1 MNFRGLKFWIPIL
14 IYMLSIDPALAT
26 SFYTWT
32 GTLEVGQSVYINGI
46 HAYLDKDNRTG
57 KLALVLESPEG
68 IELLYSNRT
77 IEIQGLTIGLISF
90 KDYGVISVKADRPFS
105 VSFNTTEDY
114 QKQVD
119 ELKKENAQLKSEN
132 ERLSKQ
138 VQSLTKENKKLKTQ
152 VDSLKKENAQLKEKL
167 KSQPNTAE
175 LNAKIMNLTKQN
187 RALKAELANLTRQY
201 NALKAKADFLEQQNE
216 EYRQI
221 IQQVMNEQSSEAK
234 QSYIEKAKKERLIGS
249 VLLKS
254 LIGSVVLVGLVG
266 YGLYRKKR
274 SWELGGL

>member
-1 MNFRGLKFWIPIL
+1 MKKLLFLL
-14 IYMLSIDPALAT
+14 VMYMLSISPILAT
-26 SFYTWT
+26 TFYTWT
-32 GTLEVGQSVYINGI
+32 GTLEVGQSIYINGI
-46 HAYLDKDNRTG
+46 HMYLDQDKRTG
-57 KLALVLESPEG
+57 ELALV
-68 IELLYSNRT
+68 IEAPSGLQLVYENSTST
-77 IEIQGLTIGLISF
+77 IEELEISLSSF
-90 KDYGVISVKADRPFS
+90 GKHGVISISSEKPFS
-105 VSFNTTEDY
+105 VTFNTTEDY

-138 VQSLTKENKKLKTQ
+138 IQSLTEENKKLKAQ

-175 LNAKIMNLTKQN
+175 LQAKLVNLTKEN
-187 RALKAELANLTRQY
+187 RELKAELANLTNKY
-201 NALKAKADFLEQQNE
+201 NALKAKADFFEQQNE

-254 LIGSVVLVGLVG
+254 LIGSVFLVGLVG

-274 SWELGGL
+274 SWELA